1 MTTYQLRTRR
11 DQEPE
16 APPTILLDWFGGSG
30 GSTIQFRS
38 SLRSGLAVPAVA
50 TDLLKAAAA
59 IYCADR
65 LTVRPRTW
73 TRTIE
78 LGVPIRDVARWNGT
92 RDALSAAI
100 SFLSGDRWQFEFRGS
115 TEPVHASTAT
125 SPPVDAVCLFSGGL
139 DSFTGALDLLAA
151 GKNVCLVGHYGAGQT
166 HQVQAGLMRA
176 LARRYRGQRVV
187 LRQLFLRPAGP
198 AAGQARPLPE
208 TREASSRS
216 RSLLFLAAGLT
227 VAAGYGPDVPLYIP
241 ENGFIGINV
250 PLTGA
255 RAGSL
260 STRTT
265 HPHFIAS
272 FSECVQQLGIT
283 NPIVNPFRT
292 MTKGEILAGCR
303 DQQTLREL
311 ADRTLSCAH
320 PEAARWAQAEQTNC
334 GYCFP
339 CLIRRASM
347 HHVGLDKPEAY
358 TYDVLTDNAELAQDK
373 GNDLRALIRSLNQP
387 AKPTDVLRNGPVP
400 AADIADFA
408 GVYERGRREILAW
421 MTAAARSQN
430 LRRQLP
436 AP

>member
-11 DQEPE
+11 DQEPK

-30 GSTIQFRS
+30 RSTIQVRS

-50 TDLLKAAAA
+50 VDLLKAAAA
-59 IYCADR
+59 VYCADR
-65 LTVRPRTW
+65 LTERPGTW
-73 TRTIE
+73 TRDIE
-78 LGVPIRDVARWNGT
+78 LSVPVQDVARWNGT
-92 RDALSAAI
+92 RDTLSAAI
-100 SFLSGDRWQFEFRGS
+100 SFLSGDRWQLEFGGS
-115 TEPVHASTAT
+115 TEPVHTPDETPA
-125 SPPVDAVCLFSGGL
+125 PVDAVCLFSGGL

-151 GKNVCLVGHYGAGQT
+151 GKNICLVGHYGAGQT
-166 HQVQAGLMRA
+166 HRVQADLSTA
-176 LARRYRGQRVV
+176 LARRYKGQQIV
-187 LRQLFLRPAGP
+187 LRQLFLQPASP
-198 AAGQARPLPE
+198 AAGQARPLPPG
-208 TREASSRS
+208 REPSSRS
-216 RSLLFLAAGLT
+216 RSLVFLAAGLA

-250 PLTGA
+250 PLTRA

-265 HPHFIAS
+265 HPHFMAS
-272 FSECVQQLGIT
+272 FSECVQRLGIT

-292 MTKGEILAGCR
+292 MTKGEILADCR

-311 ADRTLSCAH
+311 ADQTLSCAH
-320 PEAARWAQAEQTNC
+320 PETARWAQEEQTNC

-347 HHVGLDKPEAY
+347 HHVGLDRPGVY
-358 TYDVLTDNAELAQDK
+358 TYDVLTDDAELAQDK

-400 AADIADFA
+400 AADVADFA
-408 GVYERGRREILAW
+408 GVYERGRREILTW
-421 MTAAARSQN
+421 MTAAARSRN

-436 AP
+436 PL

>member
-1 MTTYQLRTRR
+1 MTSYQLRTQPR
-11 DQEPE
+11 QAAAA
-16 APPTILLDWFGGSG
+16 APTALLDWFDGSPRH
-30 GSTIQFRS
+30 STIQYRG
-38 SLRSGLAVPAVA
+38 SLRSRLAIPAAGL
-50 TDLLKAAAA
+50 DLLKVAAAV
-59 IYCADR
+59 YCADR
-65 LTVRPRTW
+65 LAERPGTW
-73 TRTIE
+73 TRSIQLSVPVREPE
-78 LGVPIRDVARWNGT
+78 LWGAVRDQLVE
-92 RDALSAAI
+92 AI
-100 SFLSGDRWQFEFRGS
+100 SFLSGDYWQLDVRPS
-115 TEPVHASTAT
+115 AEPVGRPSEFAE
-125 SPPVDAVCLFSGGL
+125 PVDAVCLFSGGL
-139 DSFTGALDLLAA
+139 DSFTGALNLLAEC
-151 GKNVCLVGHYGAGQT
+151 KTVCLVGHHGAGQAN
-166 HQVQAGLMRA
+166 QAQQGLWRE
-176 LARRYRGQRVV
+176 LARRYPGQAI
-187 LRQLFLRPAGP
+187 LRQFFLQP
-198 AAGQARPLPE
+198 AAPARDQRRPLAAF
-208 TREASSRS
+208 RELSQRS

-272 FSECVQQLGIT
+272 FSECVRRIGIT
-283 NPIVNPFRT
+283 NPIVNPFRI
-292 MTKGEILAGCR
+292 MTKGEILADCR

-311 ADRTLSCAH
+311 ADQTLSCAH

-347 HHVGLDKPEAY
+347 HHVGLDKPETY

-400 AADIADFA
+400 AEDIAHFA

-421 MTAAARSQN
+421 MTAAARSRN
-430 LRRQLP
+430 LRQQLP

>member
-1 MTTYQLRTRR
+1 VTAYHLRTRR

-16 APPTILLDWFGGSG
+16 VPPTILLDWFGSRG
-30 GSTIQFRS
+30 GSTIQVRS
-38 SLRSGLAVPAVA
+38 SLRAGLAVPAVSV
-50 TDLLKAAAA
+50 DLLKAAAA
-59 IYCADR
+59 VYCADR
-65 LTVRPRTW
+65 LTLRPGTW
-73 TRTIE
+73 TRDIE
-78 LGVPIRDVARWNGT
+78 LHIPVRDVERWSGT
-92 RDALSAAI
+92 GEALSAAI
-100 SFLSGDRWQFEFRGS
+100 SFLSGDRWQLAFGEI
-115 TEPVHASTAT
+115 TEPVATPADTA
-125 SPPVDAVCLFSGGL
+125 PPVDAVCLFSGGL

-151 GKNVCLVGHYGAGQT
+151 GKNVCLVGHYGTGQT
-166 HQVQAGLMRA
+166 HHVQARLKRA
-176 LARRYRGQRVV
+176 LARHYKGQRLV
-187 LRQLFLRPAGP
+187 LRQLFLQPAGP
-198 AAGQARPLPE
+198 AAGQFRPLPGD
-208 TREASSRS
+208 RERSRS
-216 RSLLFLAAGLT
+216 RSLLFLAAGLA
-227 VAAGYGPDVPLYIP
+227 VAAGYGREVPLYIP

-265 HPHFIAS
+265 HPHFIAG
-272 FSECVQQLGIT
+272 FSACVQRLGIT

-292 MTKGEILAGCR
+292 MTKGEILVGCR
-303 DQQTLREL
+303 DQGTLREL
-311 ADRTLSCAH
+311 ADQTLSCAH

-347 HHVGLDKPEAY
+347 HHVGLDKSEAY
-358 TYDVLTDNAELAQDK
+358 TYDVLTDNAELVQDK

-400 AADIADFA
+400 AVDIADFA

-421 MTAAARSQN
+421 MTAAARSRT
-430 LRRQLP
+430 LRQQMP